1 MYVLENDQAGE
12 HAFNFELSGSGGGSD
27 ESDGGD
33 TLEILPLHSQQ
44 SDGGQEVTYIQVIIK
59 TQLYIYYTLFIQ
71 VAAGSSGVSDY
82 PPDRMVDLLL
92 EYGPGW
98 RTDMLQDLH
107 TSCSDMFSYPV
118 FCRDG
123 VFWSSKLLLGAVSKV
138 CE

>member
-1 MYVLENDQAGE
+1 
-12 HAFNFELSGSGGGSD
+12 
-27 ESDGGD
+27 
-33 TLEILPLHSQQ
+33 
-44 SDGGQEVTYIQVIIK
+44 
-59 TQLYIYYTLFIQ
+59 
-71 VAAGSSGVSDY
+71 
-82 PPDRMVDLLL
+82 MVDLLL

-138 CE
+138 CEYETSLKSLRLRKLLD